1 MTLHELAALCA
12 GDYADKR
19 PVFCAEIDGDTMTA
33 RVFSE
38 DDADVDF
45 EVDLLGEL
53 A

>member
-1 MTLHELAALCA
+1 MTLHELAEFCA
-12 GDYADKR
+12 GDYTDKR
-19 PVFCAEIDGDTMTA
+19 PVFCADIDGDTMTA

-38 DDADVDF
+38 DDADIDF

>member
-12 GDYADKR
+12 GDYTDKR
-19 PVFCAEIDGDTMTA
+19 PILCAEIDGDTMTA

-38 DDADVDF
+38 DDADTDF
-45 EVDLLGEL
+45 EVNLLGEL